1 MAAVTG
7 PHHVESSSSTWWQT
21 LRRLWP
27 LVLLTTVLLAA
38 SAAGLASV
46 LPARATASA
55 TLLIQDPRSTD
66 LFGAA
71 SGSSNYVPNQIAL
84 LSLPSTVDQAAQL
97 LAEST
102 PNAPDAGALASAL
115 TITGAEDNDLVTVSV
130 TDRSPAVAQAAVG
143 AVVAA
148 YREVVNASAEAERLA
163 RIERISAAIGQVQGE
178 LNAAPRTSQ
187 GALQDTYEQLVAQR
201 AQAAAENPT
210 SGGVE
215 LVSEAS
221 LPTASRAVRPQQ
233 AAVLGAV
240 LGALAGALLC
250 RVIAR
255 ARRRFADRFAPE
267 PTVGAPLLSDVP
279 DFRSERL
286 PSDLPTLDA
295 PASAAAE
302 SFRFASTLMVARR
315 RERGPTALPGFGVP
329 VTAMVSASSQDGK
342 STIAAN
348 LAITAAQSGRRV
360 LAIDGDLGGRGLS
373 FLLLGGRT
381 SGPGFTDVLEGR
393 WRLED
398 CAEEVLLPGGE
409 VLTVLRA
416 GTSQED
422 AAQLLS
428 SSRCR
433 SMFAE
438 LEGYDE
444 VMVDVPPLLQVAYAS
459 SLAIAAGSVV
469 VVVPHR
475 ASVRRHE
482 DLMRRTTVLGL
493 SVVGYVY
500 NRSPLRSELGQ
511 QSAMVTDQRRRIKD
525 ESASAPRQVSA
536 QRQVSAPRQVSPGPR
551 LVTPAPLAEEPR
563 HATGSPDG
571 FDDLE
576 PRASSWS
583 HTDPAGESQLPPVVR
598 G

>member
-1 MAAVTG
+1 MQTGTMPAALSSNR
-7 PHHVESSSSTWWQT
+7 VETSPLLTWWQA
-21 LRRLWP
+21 LRRSWP
-27 LVLLTTVLLAA
+27 LVLVTTLLLALA
-38 SAAGLASV
+38 GAGLASA
-46 LPARATASA
+46 LPERATASA
-55 TLLIQDPRSTD
+55 TLLVQDPRSTS
-66 LFGAA
+66 LFDGV
-71 SGSSNYVPNQIAL
+71 SGTSNYVPNQIAL
-84 LSLPSTVDQAAQL
+84 LSLPSTLDRAAQL
-97 LAEST
+97 LDGTA
-102 PNAPDAGALASAL
+102 PGGAPDGEALAAAL
-115 TITGAEDNDLVTVSV
+115 TITGAQDNDLVTVSV
-130 TDRSPAVAQAAVG
+130 TDRSPLVAQAAVG
-143 AVVAA
+143 AVVEA
-148 YREVVNASAEAERLA
+148 YREVVNASAEAERTA

-178 LNAAPRTSQ
+178 LARAPSNSQ

-201 AQAAAENPT
+201 AQAAAEDP
-210 SGGVE
+210 SSAGVE

-221 LPTASRAVRPQQ
+221 LPTAARAVRPAQG
-233 AAVLGAV
+233 AVVGAV

-250 RVIAR
+250 RAVAR
-255 ARRRFADRFAPE
+255 ARRRFGDRFAPE
-267 PTVGAPLLSDVP
+267 STVAAPLLSDVP

-302 SFRFASTLMVARR
+302 SFRFASTLMHARR
-315 RERGPTALPGFGVP
+315 RERGPDALAGPGAP

-348 LAITAAQSGRRV
+348 LAITATQSGRRV

-393 WRLED
+393 WRLEH
-398 CAEEVLLPGGE
+398 CVEEVLLPGGE
-409 VLTVLRA
+409 VLSVLRA

-444 VMVDVPPLLQVAYAS
+444 VLVDVPPLLQVAYAS
-459 SLAIAAGSVV
+459 SLAIAAGNVV

-475 ASVRRHE
+475 SSIRRYE
-482 DLMRRTTVLGL
+482 DLMRRTAVLGL

-500 NRSPLRSELGQ
+500 NRSPLRPELGQ
-511 QSAMVTDQRRRIKD
+511 QSAMVTDQRRRIRD
-525 ESASAPRQVSA
+525 ESSAAPRQV
-536 QRQVSAPRQVSPGPR
+536 
-551 LVTPAPLAEEPR
+551 TPAPRPGAAVPLIEQPR
-563 HATGSPDG
+563 HVAGSHADDEPEGSPG
-571 FDDLE
+571 WS
-576 PRASSWS
+576 RAE
-583 HTDPAGESQLPPVVR
+583 PAGEAELPPVPR